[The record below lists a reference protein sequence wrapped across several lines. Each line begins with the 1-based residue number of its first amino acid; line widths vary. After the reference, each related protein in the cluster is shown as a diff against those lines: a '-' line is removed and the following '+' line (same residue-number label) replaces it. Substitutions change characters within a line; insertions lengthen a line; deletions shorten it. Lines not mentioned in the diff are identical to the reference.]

1 MLFLEA
7 IDTIVRNSKSTHE
20 LLNRRK
26 VVRGVIATHLKNEG
40 ISVPTNF
47 TKNEVIQKTL
57 AHWNNLESI
66 PAVIFTPIKDP
77 VTSSPVIIPQK
88 ISDVPVQQRQKAWS
102 NVPLS
107 LFSTDISKLSIH
119 SSQREEK
126 REQRSPMQTCRPQEI
141 IPATIFTPIKHPVTP
156 PSIITPA
163 KVSDMSF
170 QQRQKVSSNVL
181 IVPDISKLSIHS
193 SQRGER
199 KEQRS
204 PSQTCYPQTV
214 PHMTTHS
221 KIQAVPKTEKVLDT
235 RYTNFMQCNRKVF
248 QPPTIPPSLPYK
260 INTKEVVTSLS
271 STTKCSP
278 ATESEKADGCYC
290 LQDKEHTSYIWPV
303 DCGTFTHDFC
313 KWFYTLLNS
322 QHESSG
328 LQKKDWGPQHFLEN
342 AVLQLTY
349 MSVKTK
355 YNGGRSASARLLALV
370 HEDKLSFQP
379 NLTSK
384 GIKCKKS
391 PEGIVVMMVSGTIF
405 RDNDLFFGTFDQVF
419 EVVWNSTSNNWKIQ
433 FIVLNIQKIENNEIM
448 K

>member
-1 MLFLEA
+1 M
-7 IDTIVRNSKSTHE
+7 
-20 LLNRRK
+20 
-26 VVRGVIATHLKNEG
+26 
-40 ISVPTNF
+40 
-47 TKNEVIQKTL
+47 
-57 AHWNNLESI
+57 
-66 PAVIFTPIKDP
+66 IFTPIKDP
-77 VTSSPVIIPQK
+77 VTSPPVIKPQK
-88 ISDVPVQQRQKAWS
+88 IFDVPVQQRHKAWS

-126 REQRSPMQTCRPQEI
+126 REQRSPTQTCRPQFAKLKRDGGVMTAACQIHDEWGLSLCHKSFSSRDWTRTCSKVH
-141 IPATIFTPIKHPVTP
+141 PDEHTVVNSVAEFTSVVTSGIAVSGLP
-156 PSIITPA
+156 PSGVLLLTLCDQLFTIDAAYAASIV
-163 KVSDMSF
+163 KI
-170 QQRQKVSSNVL
+170 SNVTNNNNN
-181 IVPDISKLSIHS
+181 K
-193 SQRGER
+193 
-199 KEQRS
+199 KRS
-204 PSQTCYPQTV
+204 CAHTNPGTGSYRVHGTQAPGLQGDSEDEGITATKATFTLASTV
-214 PHMTTHS
+214 PHKTTHS
-221 KIQAVPKTEKVLDT
+221 KIQAVPKTEKVSDT
-235 RYTNFMQCNRKVF
+235 RYTNVMQCNRKVF
-248 QPPTIPPSLPYK
+248 QPPTIPPSSPYK

-271 STTKCSP
+271 STTK
-278 ATESEKADGCYC
+278 
-290 LQDKEHTSYIWPV
+290 DKEHTSYIWPV
-303 DCGTFTHDFC
+303 DCGKFTHDFC

-405 RDNDLFFGTFDQVF
+405 RDNDFFGTFDQVF